1 MDDAAL
7 EKALLLAVSQGDVES
22 DAFASANGA
31 DHKKVV
37 GLLKSLESSELV
49 RSAARDH
56 SALKLAAEAE
66 AYLAQGTG
74 LRGRPARR
82 RRSPRRLQEA
92 RQDDIRHRLQAGD
105 AAEVARDGEGRG
117 PDGGAQGGRG
127 G

>member
-66 AYLAQGTG
+66 AYLAQGTPEAQAFAAVPPG
-74 LRGRPARR
+74 APA
-82 RRSPRRLQEA
+82 
-92 RQDDIRHRLQAGD
+92 G
-105 AAEVARDGEGRG
+105 
-117 PDGGAQGGRG
+117 
-127 G
+127 